1 MGNLSFVDKYG
12 CVYDLNDG
20 NILFRESVYIIM
32 IKDNQ
37 VLCNCDQISGLMSFP
52 SDEVVDVSVVPS
64 TSFSIFAYIVEN
76 GMYVKELQKYNIF
89 EVEEV
94 YIENASFKWCDVDD
108 LLLGKIKFDATQI
121 TGLKN
126 LLVRVR

>member
-20 NILFRESVYIIM
+20 NILFRECVYIIM

-52 SDEVVDVSVVPS
+52 SDEVVDVSVIPS

-76 GMYVKELQKYNIF
+76 GMYVKELQKYN
-89 EVEEV
+89 
-94 YIENASFKWCDVDD
+94 N
-108 LLLGKIKFDATQI
+108 FD
-121 TGLKN
+121 N
-126 LLVRVR
+126 